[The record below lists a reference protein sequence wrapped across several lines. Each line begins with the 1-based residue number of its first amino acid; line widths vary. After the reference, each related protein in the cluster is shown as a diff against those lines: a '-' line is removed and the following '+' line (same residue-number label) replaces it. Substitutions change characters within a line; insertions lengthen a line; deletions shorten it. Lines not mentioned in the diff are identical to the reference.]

1 MIQKLIYINR
11 IFRSLF
17 YKHNKI
23 KKINKLTKQ
32 FELIFVNL

>member
-17 YKHNKI
+17 SKHNKI
-23 KKINKLTKQ
+23 KLINKLTKQ
-32 FELIFVNL
+32 FELIFVNI